1 MTAAASRIDV
11 PQPPVVDA
19 ARRRRPGIVAVAGVI
34 AVLLHGIGWYALQR
48 MPAARGL
55 VAARVDASSG
65 RIALS
70 VRLIPV
76 TPEPAPA
83 TEVDRRTGPTAA
95 MRGTREPKSRS
106 GAAATPRRATRSLA
120 AAPAQATTGGAPDSA
135 ESSPVRAPTP
145 EVDWGRDLATIGTRR
160 ATGRSPAAATV
171 GALGAA
177 AGLPAARRHSVD
189 ETLASGVADARR
201 ADCRRAY
208 SGAGLLALPM
218 LALDAV
224 RDTGCKW

>member
-19 ARRRRPGIVAVAGVI
+19 ARRRRPGIVAVASVV
-34 AVLLHGIGWYALQR
+34 AVLLHAIGWYALQR
-48 MPAARGL
+48 MPAARGP

-95 MRGTREPKSRS
+95 MRGPREPKTRP
-106 GAAATPRRATRSLA
+106 GAATPRRATRSLS
-120 AAPAQATTGGAPDSA
+120 AAPAEATTGGAPDSV
-135 ESSPVRAPTP
+135 ESSPVRVPTP
-145 EVDWGRDLATIGTRR
+145 VVDWGRDLATIGTRR
-160 ATGRSPAAATV
+160 PTGRSPAAATV
-171 GALGAA
+171 GALGASS
-177 AGLPAARRHSVD
+177 GLPAARRHSVD
-189 ETLASGVADARR
+189 ETLASGVSDARR

-208 SGAGLLALPM
+208 SSAGLLALPM